1 MYSNFIGRGHKGSST
16 VAIQEEG
23 VVMRSE
29 GAGRVSKPI
38 CEDEIASMCPRITKL
53 LLILLLVC
61 LSHCSIIQARV
72 DQVNGWPCPNI
83 TGFNTPE
90 QTCQRHNVRID

>member
-1 MYSNFIGRGHKGSST
+1 MGCYTGG
-16 VAIQEEG
+16 G

-29 GAGRVSKPI
+29 GAGRVSNSLISEGVIISPTQ
-38 CEDEIASMCPRITKL
+38 RITKL
-53 LLILLLVC
+53 LSILLLVC